1 MTSQTLTTK
10 ADLVGEFNRLAS
22 MAEFLMYSASD
33 MMGGANLPND
43 STLNGYD
50 ELTFLVVRRMRD
62 AVEALTELPTKE
74 ASHA

>member
-22 MAEFLMYSASD
+22 MAEFLMYAAGD
-33 MMGGANLPND
+33 MMNGANSPND
-43 STLNGYD
+43 STVNGYD
-50 ELTFLVVRRMRD
+50 ELSFIVVRRMRD
-62 AVEALTELPTKE
+62 AVEALTEWE